1 MLPRAEKEPKYFFQG
16 RMIWKSKINL
26 YAEPWP
32 FAMALTMSQYYLQAS
47 SFVYLQ
53 NVMHWFGDFGQ
64 IGKVQTWKVPT

>member
-1 MLPRAEKEPKYFFQG
+1 MLPRAEKNQNIFSEVEWSESQKL
-16 RMIWKSKINL
+16 NL
-26 YAEPWP
+26 YAEPSP